1 MGKGA
6 RRKTAEKK
14 MRNLR
19 IAVVV
24 GAIGAFVLGLAL
36 PAANA
41 ATPAPTS
48 VSKSRLTSLLQTS
61 PETNSSTY
69 DRSLF
74 VHWID
79 ADGNGCNTRDEVLIQ
94 ESLIKPTV
102 GSGCAIS
109 GGKWYSVYDDK
120 TFTVASQLDI
130 DHFVPLK
137 EAWES
142 GAWAWT
148 PDQRKAFANDLGYAD
163 SLRAVSAASN
173 RSKSDG
179 DPADWLPPFAGF
191 RCTYLE
197 NWVLVKYRWSLAAD
211 SRELSVLN
219 NDLANCP
226 DVQLTLPEV
235 VAGIPSVGGAVQPSA
250 SPSASASSSPSPSAS
265 ATPNKTGNP
274 IPVPSSSSKTTAIT
288 KLPLIHAGAFCKSSL
303 KGKKGKNASGVVYT
317 CKTAP
322 YDSRLRWR
330 R

>member
-1 MGKGA
+1 M
-6 RRKTAEKK
+6 RKLKF
-14 MRNLR
+14 
-19 IAVVV
+19 AVAV
-24 GAIGAFVLGLAL
+24 GAIGALVLGLAL

-41 ATPAPTS
+41 ATPAPPST
-48 VSKSRLTSLLQTS
+48 VSKSQLTSLLHTN
-61 PETNSSTY
+61 PESNSASY
-69 DRSLF
+69 DRALF
-74 VHWID
+74 VLWVD
-79 ADGNGCNTRDEVLIQ
+79 ADGNGCNTREEVLIQ
-94 ESLIKPTV
+94 ESLIRATS
-102 GSGCAIS
+102 GSGCTIT

-148 PDQRKAFANDLGYAD
+148 PDQRKAFANDLGYTD

-211 SRELSVLN
+211 ARELALLN
-219 NDLANCP
+219 TNLANCP

-235 VAGIPSVGGAVQPSA
+235 VAGIPSVGTGQPSG
-250 SPSASASSSPSPSAS
+250 SPSPSAS

-274 IPVPSSSSKTTAIT
+274 IPVPTPSATKSTAT
-288 KLPLIHAGAFCKSSL
+288 SKLPLIHAGAFCRSGL
-303 KGKKGKNASGVVYT
+303 KGKKGKSASGVIYT
-317 CKTAP
+317 CKSAP

>member
-1 MGKGA
+1 M
-6 RRKTAEKK
+6 RKLKF
-14 MRNLR
+14 
-19 IAVVV
+19 AVAV
-24 GAIGAFVLGLAL
+24 GTIGAFVLGLAL
-36 PAANA
+36 PAAYA

-48 VSKSRLTSLLQTS
+48 VSKSQLTSLLHTA
-61 PETNSSTY
+61 PETNSSSY
-69 DRSLF
+69 LRSLF
-74 VHWID
+74 VLWID

-94 ESLIKPTV
+94 EAQVPPTV
-102 GSGCAIS
+102 GAGCS
-109 GGKWYSVYDDK
+109 LTGGKWYSVYDDK
-120 TFTVASQLDI
+120 TFTAASQLDI

-148 PDQRKAFANDLGYAD
+148 PDQRKAFANDLGYVD

-211 SRELSVLN
+211 ARELSVLN
-219 NDLANCP
+219 TDLASCP

-235 VAGIPSVGGAVQPSA
+235 VAGIPSVGGPGQPSE
-250 SPSASASSSPSPSAS
+250 SPSPSAS

-274 IPVPSSSSKTTAIT
+274 IPVPTPSATKSTAT
-288 KLPLIHAGAFCKSSL
+288 SKLPLIHAGAFCRSGL
-303 KGKKGKNASGVVYT
+303 KGKKGKSSSGVIYT
-317 CKTAP
+317 CKAAP